1 MSKKKRAKRNENK
14 VHNNSVPAPQKIPA
28 MIIWDGVKL
37 SVKKQ
42 THAVVKGRV
51 CTDSVYIYVCVCKI
65 LTFVKQCSIHRSR
78 AMYIYIYI
86 YIKPY
91 CDT

>member
-42 THAVVKGRV
+42 THAIVKGRV
-51 CTDSVYIYVCVCKI
+51 CTDSAYIYI
-65 LTFVKQCSIHRSR
+65 NLTFVKQYSIHRSR
-78 AMYIYIYI
+78 AIYIHI
-86 YIKPY
+86 
-91 CDT
+91 

>member
-42 THAVVKGRV
+42 THAAVKDRV
-51 CTDSVYIYVCVCKI
+51 CTDSAFI
-65 LTFVKQCSIHRSR
+65 
-78 AMYIYIYI
+78 YIYIYI
-86 YIKPY
+86 YIKRY

>member
-37 SVKKQ
+37 SVKKH
-42 THAVVKGRV
+42 THAVVKDCAG
-51 CTDSVYIYVCVCKI
+51 TD
-65 LTFVKQCSIHRSR
+65 R
-78 AMYIYIYI
+78 AYIYIYI
-86 YIKPY
+86 
-91 CDT
+91 CVCV

>member
-1 MSKKKRAKRNENK
+1 MLTLAGQRRCQKKKKKKKRGKRNENK
-14 VHNNSVPAPQKIPA
+14 VYNISVPEPQKIPA

-42 THAVVKGRV
+42 THAAVKDRV
-51 CTDSVYIYVCVCKI
+51 CTDSA
-65 LTFVKQCSIHRSR
+65 F
-78 AMYIYIYI
+78 IYIYI
-86 YIKPY
+86 YIKRY

>member
-42 THAVVKGRV
+42 THAFVKGRV
-51 CTDSVYIYVCVCKI
+51 CTDSAYIYIYIYVCVCVCKI
-65 LTFVKQCSIHRSR
+65 LTFVKQRSIHSCR
-78 AMYIYIYI
+78 AMYIHI
-86 YIKPY
+86 
-91 CDT
+91 

>member
-1 MSKKKRAKRNENK
+1 MSKKKRAKRNEYK

-42 THAVVKGRV
+42 THAAVKDRV
-51 CTDSVYIYVCVCKI
+51 CTDSA
-65 LTFVKQCSIHRSR
+65 F
-78 AMYIYIYI
+78 IYIYI
-86 YIKPY
+86 YK
-91 CDT
+91 TLLRHLKKETKQR

>member
-1 MSKKKRAKRNENK
+1 MLILVGQRRCQKKKRAKRNENK

-42 THAVVKGRV
+42 THAIVKGRV
-51 CTDSVYIYVCVCKI
+51 CTDSAYIYKFDFRKTV
-65 LTFVKQCSIHRSR
+65 LNT
-78 AMYIYIYI
+78 
-86 YIKPY
+86 
-91 CDT
+91 

>member
-1 MSKKKRAKRNENK
+1 MSKKKKRAKRNENK

-42 THAVVKGRV
+42 THAIVKGRV
-51 CTDSVYIYVCVCKI
+51 CTDSVYIYVCVCVCKI

-78 AMYIYIYI
+78 AMYILWEE
-86 YIKPY
+86 K
-91 CDT
+91 DK

>member
-37 SVKKQ
+37 SVRKQ

-51 CTDSVYIYVCVCKI
+51 CTDSVYIYVCVCVSNFDFRKTV
-65 LTFVKQCSIHRSR
+65 LST
-78 AMYIYIYI
+78 
-86 YIKPY
+86 
-91 CDT
+91 

>member
-28 MIIWDGVKL
+28 MITWDGVKL

-51 CTDSVYIYVCVCKI
+51 CTDSAYVYICVCVC
-65 LTFVKQCSIHRSR
+65 VKF
-78 AMYIYIYI
+78 
-86 YIKPY
+86 
-91 CDT
+91 